1 MYTNYSTAHRF
12 YFERFADTCSI
23 HHPQSKM
30 APPTVTENQ
39 PVRSAS
45 QTPEL
50 IDVVRPCFREP
61 VKSNDHQHFDR
72 LAYILG
78 LDNKAGVKAWMA
90 SDSFKPAYDEL
101 VRDWISSQW
110 DRAVDG
116 MRRKKAP
123 TLKEITDAISKA
135 PEDRYKS
142 PTGVIKK
149 TDFVEIDHYALCL
162 VLLRAANVSNFNGL
176 FSRYTCSDE
185 HKDQRLWQAMLRGGK
200 EAWYHRKRS
209 VKSTPG

>member
-1 MYTNYSTAHRF
+1 
-12 YFERFADTCSI
+12 
-23 HHPQSKM
+23 M
-30 APPTVTENQ
+30 AAFTSTENQ
-39 PVRSAS
+39 LARSAS
-45 QTPEL
+45 QTLEL

-61 VKSNDHQHFDR
+61 VKFNDYQHFDR

-78 LDNKAGVKAWMA
+78 LNNKAGVKAWMA
-90 SDSFKPAYDEL
+90 SDSFKPAHDEL
-101 VRDWISSQW
+101 VRDWISSLW
-110 DRAVDG
+110 DKAVDG

-123 TLKEITDAISKA
+123 SLKQVVIAISKG

-142 PTGVIKK
+142 STGVIDK

-162 VLLRAANVSNFNGL
+162 VLLRAANTSNFNGL
-176 FSRYTCSDE
+176 FRGYTCSDE

-200 EAWYHRKRS
+200 DAWYHRKRS